1 MTMFGSKKITIDK
14 DLWEKIRL
22 IAEVAG
28 YSSPDEFVVH
38 ALERQIAEFEGADSD
53 EEIRKKLRG
62 LGYIS

>member
-1 MTMFGSKKITIDK
+1 MFGTRKIAIDK

-28 YSSPDEFVVH
+28 YSSTDEFVIH
-38 ALERQIAEFEGADSD
+38 ALERAIAEFEDAETD
-53 EEIRKKLRG
+53 EEIKKKLRG

>member
-1 MTMFGSKKITIDK
+1 MFGRKKVSIDTE
-14 DLWEKIRL
+14 LWEKIRA

-38 ALERQIAEFEGADSD
+38 ALEKQVAEFEGAESD

>member
-1 MTMFGSKKITIDK
+1 MFGRKTVAIDK
-14 DLWEKIRL
+14 ELWEKIRA
-22 IAEVAG
+22 ISEVAG

-38 ALERQIAEFEGADSD
+38 ALERQVAEFESADSD

>member
-1 MTMFGSKKITIDK
+1 MFGTRKVAIDK

-28 YSSPDEFVVH
+28 YSSPDEFVNH
-38 ALERQIAEFEGADSD
+38 ALERQIAEFEDAETD

>member
-1 MTMFGSKKITIDK
+1 MFGTRKIAIDK

-28 YSSPDEFVVH
+28 YSSTDEFVIH
-38 ALERQIAEFEGADSD
+38 ALERAIAEFEDAETD

>member
-1 MTMFGSKKITIDK
+1 MFGKHKISIDK
-14 DLWEKIRL
+14 DLWEKIQV
-22 IAEVAG
+22 IAGIAG

-38 ALERQIAEFEGADSD
+38 ALEKQLAEFAEGESD

>member
-1 MTMFGSKKITIDK
+1 MFGTRKIAIDK

-28 YSSPDEFVVH
+28 YSSADEFVIH
-38 ALERQIAEFEGADSD
+38 ALERAIAEFEDAETD
-53 EEIRKKLRG
+53 EEIKKKLRG

>member
-1 MTMFGSKKITIDK
+1 MFGTRKVAIDK
-14 DLWEKIRL
+14 DLWERIRL
-22 IAEVAG
+22 ISEVAG

-38 ALERQIAEFEGADSD
+38 ALERQIAEFEAADTD